1 MSMDSYMARVAAFH
15 QGCDHPVGTGSLDN
29 RELVELRL
37 KLIEEE
43 VRELRESL
51 KESPR
56 NDAAVLKELADIQ
69 YVLSGF
75 AVAFGLPLPEAFD
88 RVHTSNLTKFVN
100 GVMQKRE
107 DGKLLKGPNYTP
119 PVLEDLLEK
128 TAQGEESEQKE
139 S

>member
-1 MSMDSYMARVAAFH
+1 MSMDSYMARVATFH
-15 QGCDHPVGTGSLDN
+15 QGCDHPVGTGSLGN
-29 RELVELRL
+29 RDLVELRL

-51 KESPR
+51 EESPR

-88 RVHTSNLTKFVN
+88 RVHASNLTKFVN

-107 DGKLLKGPNYTP
+107 DGKLLKGPHYTP
-119 PVLEDLLEK
+119 PVLDDLLEK
-128 TAQGEESEQKE
+128 VNKEEKE
-139 S
+139 GS

>member
-1 MSMDSYMARVAAFH
+1 VSMDSYMHRVAAFH
-15 QGCDHPVGTGSLDN
+15 HGCQHPVGTGSLDD

-37 KLIEEE
+37 RLIEEE

-51 KESPR
+51 EESPR
-56 NDAAVLKELADIQ
+56 DHAAVLKELADIQ

-88 RVHTSNLTKFVN
+88 RVHASNLTKFVD

-107 DGKLLKGPNYTP
+107 DGKLLKGPNYRP
-119 PVLEDLLEK
+119 PVLEDLLE
-128 TAQGEESEQKE
+128 E
-139 S
+139 

>member
-1 MSMDSYMARVAAFH
+1 MDSYMTRVAAFH
-15 QGCDHPVGTGSLDN
+15 KGCDHPVETGSLDDQN
-29 RELVELRL
+29 LVELRL
-37 KLIEEE
+37 RLIEEE

-51 KESPR
+51 EEPHR

-88 RVHTSNLTKFVN
+88 RVHNSNLTKFVN

-107 DGKLLKGPNYTP
+107 DGKLLKGPNYRP

-128 TAQGEESEQKE
+128 REFFEEGKR
-139 S
+139 

>member
-1 MSMDSYMARVAAFH
+1 MSMDSYMTRVAAFH
-15 QGCDHPVGTGSLDN
+15 KGCDHPVKTGSLDDRN
-29 RELVELRL
+29 LVELRL
-37 KLIEEE
+37 RLIEEE

-51 KESPR
+51 EEPHR

-88 RVHTSNLTKFVN
+88 RVHRSNLTKFVN

-107 DGKLLKGPNYTP
+107 DGKLLKGPNYRP
-119 PVLEDLLEK
+119 PMLEDLLEERDLPEE
-128 TAQGEESEQKE
+128 GER
-139 S
+139 